1 MRNDIPCYKPSFI
14 FKIIES
20 FKKKLKKE
28 EERFWVKKRVLPA
41 YGVRKPMKED
51 NLIPI

>member
-1 MRNDIPCYKPSFI
+1 MIYRVINLLLFLRLLNLL
-14 FKIIES
+14 
-20 FKKKLKKE
+20 KKKLKKE